1 MTKHLPKF
9 FGGLEIF
16 STLRP
21 APFLP
26 FHRVSSGSSFVCH
39 YTAGQSTCLASPEP
53 PTSSSALAGPPCC
66 ALALSTL
73 CSMFWVK
80 TDWLPVVWQLPS
92 SAPSLTSTLVWVDLL
107 QNLLLPSGLLLIT
120 AYRYHWSRRSRQ
132 GKPETG
138 FIVFF
143 SRSSP
148 DFNTLLFRPP

>member
-1 MTKHLPKF
+1 MTKRLPEF

-26 FHRVSSGSSFVCH
+26 FHRVSFGSTFVCH

-53 PTSSSALAGPPCC
+53 PTSSSAPAGPPCC

-73 CSMFWVK
+73 FSMFWVK

-92 SAPSLTSTLVWVDLL
+92 SAPSLTSTSVWTDLL
-107 QNLLLPSGLLLIT
+107 QNAMLSSGLLLMAT
-120 AYRYHWSRRSRQ
+120 YRYHWSRRSRQ
-132 GKPETG
+132 GKRDTG
-138 FIVFF
+138 FIDFF
-143 SRSSP
+143 PRSSP
-148 DFNTLLFRPP
+148 DSNTLLFRPP